1 MSAGL
6 YDKIIV
12 IQRPT
17 TIKNEYG
24 EAETQYVD
32 KYKVRGRIVHKS
44 GSLGVS
50 NDEILHSYTMTIE
63 MYRFIDVKDT
73 DYLVFDNHQW
83 RVLDL
88 DDSRERGNK
97 TLVVEIVND

>member
-6 YDKIIV
+6 YDKVVI

-32 KYKVRGRIVHKS
+32 KYKIRARIVHQK
-44 GSLGVS
+44 GSLGAI
-50 NDEILHSYTMTIE
+50 NEEIQHVYTKTIE

-73 DYLVFDNHQW
+73 DYLKFDNHQW
-83 RVLDL
+83 RILDL